1 MEQFDICIVGGGIAG
16 ASVAYFAAP
25 HARVLL
31 LEREREVGYHST
43 GRSAAVYSPQY
54 GSLLNRRLTAVA
66 GNFLRSPP
74 AGFAAQALL
83 APRGFLTLGHDADLD
98 ARDAALAEAAA
109 TGETL
114 MALTPAQIR
123 ARIPFLKPDAVTWGL
138 LDASAE
144 DMDVEAMLQGYLRG
158 ARSGGAVVRTGIDI
172 ATIERDGTG
181 WRLQGQDLDVRAACV
196 VNAAGAWADVVADQA
211 RVAPLG
217 VVPHRR
223 TALVCDV
230 PQASDLKH
238 CPMTVWGH
246 ESFYFK
252 PEAGRLL
259 ISLAE
264 ETPTEAG
271 DAQPEELD
279 VAIAVDRVEQVVNFE
294 IRKLQRAWAGLRS
307 FVADRDPV
315 SGFDKQASGFYWH
328 AALGGYGIQTSP
340 ALGLYAACTLLD
352 RPLPETFAEAGVD
365 PAALAPARLGEP
377 S

>member
-31 LEREREVGYHST
+31 LEREPQAGYHST

-66 GNFLRSPP
+66 GDFLRAPP
-74 AGFAAQALL
+74 AGFAAQPLL
-83 APRGFLTLGHDADLD
+83 TPRGFLTIGHDSDLA
-98 ARDAALAEAAA
+98 ARDDALAEAAA

-114 MALTPAQIR
+114 LALTPAEIR
-123 ARIPFLKPDAVTWGL
+123 ARIPFLKADAVTWGL
-138 LDASAE
+138 LDSSAE

-158 ARSGGAVVRTGIDI
+158 ARENGAVVRTNVDVV
-172 ATIERDGTG
+172 TLERDGAG
-181 WRLQGQDLDVRAACV
+181 WRLQGPALDVRAGQL
-196 VNAAGAWADVVADQA
+196 VNAAGAWADEVAQKA
-211 RVAPLG
+211 GVAPLG

-230 PQASDLKH
+230 PNAADLQR

-264 ETPTEAG
+264 ETPTEPA

-315 SGFDKQASGFYWH
+315 SGFDEHAGGFYWH

-340 ALGLYAACTLLD
+340 ALGLYAASALVG
-352 RPLPETFAEAGVD
+352 RALPDAFAAAGII
-365 PAALAPARLGEP
+365 PATLAPARLGERP
-377 S
+377 